1 MNKFLNSNFFSL
13 TRLLKTKIIVPAGLL
28 IFVMVLSA
36 NCALQKK
43 VDSKEAHEVKET
55 EPTSTKTVQTENA
68 TWEKVESSG
77 ETVPT
82 NEKNALEDV
91 EKELSESLTGF
102 DEALSKKLE
111 EAREKLLES
120 QKREKQ
126 IAAELER
133 LRNTGNVSSETL
145 EKYEADLNQ
154 ARAEVH
160 EIQKELNEIKSAGS
174 KYLQTKGTVT
184 GTSAVSTKQEGKG
197 IGSSA
202 EGVPA
207 GAAQDELGNLI
218 KELDQSLTEFDALL
232 LKEMNELREKKQGK
246 ISGMAEDGTA
256 ASQDTGGKGTGA
268 VAGGSPGKA
277 STGGDAQKGKT
288 AEPSEGGEVSYGEGY
303 GTVSGGG
310 SPGEWTGTESTSVS
324 GTRGGRPPYGSTQDD
339 DVVAR
344 QIREAAEKETDPVLK
359 EKLWKE
365 YEEYKKGTSGNE

>member
-1 MNKFLNSNFFSL
+1 MNKFLNSDFFSHFGP
-13 TRLLKTKIIVPAGLL
+13 LKTKMVVLIGLL

-68 TWEKVESSG
+68 TWENVESTG
-77 ETVPT
+77 ETVQT
-82 NEKNALEDV
+82 NEKSALEDV
-91 EKELSESLTGF
+91 EKELSESLSEF

-111 EAREKLLES
+111 EVRERLQES

-126 IAAELER
+126 IAAELEN
-133 LRNTGNVSSETL
+133 LRNTGNVSLETL

-154 ARAEVH
+154 ARVEVR

-174 KYLQTKGTVT
+174 KYLQTKGSVD
-184 GTSAVSTKQEGKG
+184 GTSAVSTKQEG

-202 EGVPA
+202 ESVPA

-232 LKEMNELREKKQGK
+232 LKETNEIRGKKQGK
-246 ISGMAEDGTA
+246 TGGMAEDGAA
-256 ASQDTGGKGTGA
+256 ASQDTGGKETGA

-277 STGGDAQKGKT
+277 STGGDAQLGKT
-288 AEPSEGGEVSYGEGY
+288 GETPEDGEVSYGEGY

-310 SPGEWTGTESTSVS
+310 SQGEWTGTESSSVS